1 MATSNYRTIQTNFT
15 EGVQFVKN
23 YIPNATFNNGSVNNW
38 SKFTTTLTSG
48 LPTGALTLNSA
59 ASITTFASTITTPIS
74 GSTSMQIGSSAA
86 WSAGQGVITDEFTIE
101 REDLGK
107 PLTFSLSFEAITN
120 PLNANWSGILNSQ
133 TFAIYL
139 YDETT
144 STWVQPSG
152 FLGMNQN
159 SGVGQVIG
167 SFQTSVTSGQQY
179 RLAIIALQASSGAIT
194 INVDNVFLGKQ
205 ISTVGTPITDF
216 VEFSPTI
223 NWSTGF
229 NTSGYYR
236 RVGDSIDVVT
246 KINFTGTP
254 TPSLTD
260 LIINLP
266 AGLVIDTTKL
276 LNPNTGSAPTC
287 GDAIIYNH
295 SATPSVHLLKCQY
308 WSSTSV
314 KLYYITS
321 TTTATLTPVSNS
333 VPVTYVSQDQIIV
346 RYTVPIVGFS
356 SSVQMSNATDTRVI
370 AAQYTNNAGGLLT
383 VDVTNITFNTL
394 GYDTAGSWSG
404 TVFTAPVS
412 GYYQFQGMVNT
423 TVAVNID
430 LFLWKDGVKTYMTT
444 QNRGVSSSVHGFS
457 GSLYLN
463 AGQTASLR
471 SDTAATLSSSATS
484 HYININRLSGP
495 SVIAASES
503 VNASYSITAAA
514 STAINVQFNFNNK
527 VFDSH
532 NAVTTGAGAWKFT
545 APISGKY
552 QVSSSIINGA
562 ATNNTM
568 VIFKNGSLFR
578 NMGYNIVNSVTGGSI
593 PGVTLVQLNAGDYI
607 DIRSGNNTVTPI
619 AGAFSGATLSNSNFI
634 DIVKV
639 GN

>member
-120 PLNANWSGILNSQ
+120 PLNANWSGILGSQ
-133 TFAIYL
+133 TFAVYIY
-139 YDETT
+139 DATVGA
-144 STWVQPSG
+144 WVQPSG

-159 SGVGQVIG
+159 SGVGQVKG
-167 SFQTSVTSGQQY
+167 SFQTSVTSGQKY

-194 INVDNVFLGKQ
+194 LNVDNVFLGKET
-205 ISTVGTPITDF
+205 STVGSPVTDF
-216 VEFSPTI
+216 VSYTPTC
-223 NWSTGF
+223 NW
-229 NTSGYYR
+229 TSGYTMSGQYR
-236 RVGDSIDVVT
+236 RIGDSIECIVKMTVT
-246 KINFTGTP
+246 GAPIAATETTFSIPSGFT
-254 TPSLTD
+254 
-260 LIINLP
+260 
-266 AGLVIDTTKL
+266 IDTTKL
-276 LNPNTGSAPTC
+276 LSPAQGAAPTY
-287 GDAIIYNH
+287 GDAIGYDISLTNLYIFR
-295 SATPSVHLLKCQY
+295 CQY
-308 WSSTSV
+308 WTTTTVKLFYQSVSTGQESAVTTSV
-314 KLYYITS
+314 PPTW
-321 TTTATLTPVSNS
+321 ATNDT
-333 VPVTYVSQDQIIV
+333 IIA
-346 RYTVPIVGFS
+346 RFCVPIVGFS
-356 SSVQMSNATDTRVI
+356 SSVEMSNATDTRVI

-383 VDVTNITFNTL
+383 ADVTNITFNTL

-552 QVSSSIINGA
+552 QVSSSIIHTT
-562 ATNNTM
+562 TNNTM
-568 VIFKNGSLFR
+568 TIFKNGSVYR
-578 NMGYNIVNSVTGGSI
+578 NMGYNITNSATGASI
-593 PGVTLVQLNAGDYI
+593 PGVTIVYLNAGEYI
-607 DIRSGNNTVTPI
+607 DVRSGSNTVTPT
-619 AGAFSGATLSNSNFI
+619 AGLFSGATLSNSNFI
-634 DIVKV
+634 DIVRI

>member
-48 LPTGALTLNSA
+48 LPTGTLTLNSA
-59 ASITTFASTITTPIS
+59 ASITTFAPTTTTPIS

-86 WSAGQGVITDEFTIE
+86 WSAGQGVITDAFTIE

-159 SGVGQVIG
+159 SGVGQVMG

-194 INVDNVFLGKQ
+194 LNVDNVFLGKET
-205 ISTVGTPITDF
+205 STVGTPVTDF
-216 VEFSPTI
+216 IQFSPTI
-223 NWSTGF
+223 NWASGYT
-229 NTSGYYR
+229 TSGYYR
-236 RVGDSIDVVT
+236 RIGDSIDVSV
-246 KINFTGTP
+246 KISITGAP
-254 TPSLTD
+254 IANSELLVFLPSGLT
-260 LIINLP
+260 
-266 AGLVIDTTKL
+266 IDTTKL
-276 LNPNTGSAPTC
+276 VSPAQGNAPVY
-287 GDAIIYNH
+287 GDAVGYDDSTTNRY
-295 SATPSVHLLKCQY
+295 LFRCQY
-308 WSSTSV
+308 WTTTSV
-314 KLYYITS
+314 KLFYQSSS
-321 TTTATLTPVSNS
+321 TGQETAVSTS
-333 VPVTYVSQDQIIV
+333 VPPTWATNDTINV
-346 RYTVPIVGFS
+346 RFQVPVVGFS

-471 SDTAATLSSSATS
+471 SDTAATLASSATS
-484 HYININRLSGP
+484 HYINVNRLSGP
-495 SVIAASES
+495 SVVAASES

-568 VIFKNGSLFR
+568 TIFKNGSLYR

-593 PGVTLVQLNAGDYI
+593 PGVTIVSLNAGEYI
-607 DIRSGNNTVTPI
+607 DVRSGSNTVTPI

-634 DIVKV
+634 DIVRI